1 MMNVIHLTAS
11 TFHGGPERQILGLAR
26 ALVPEVGTQVLSFAE
41 GGRAAG
47 LVEAARSQGIEAD
60 TLAHD
65 TPYFRAATRELTER
79 LAAAR
84 AQVLCVHG
92 YKAGLLGRIAARRA
106 GIPVVAVSRGW
117 THENP
122 KVRLYEVLDRLNL
135 RAMDRVV
142 CVSHV
147 QAAKVRE
154 ARVPDRKIVVLPNA
168 IRPERFDSPDPAA
181 RGELER
187 LFSRPVTHIVG
198 AAGRLSPE
206 KGFDVLID
214 AVQAVARSHPSAGFV
229 LFGEGG
235 QREALERR
243 IAKRGL
249 MGRFVLAGFRP
260 DMDRL
265 VPHLDLLVQS
275 SHTEGMPNVVLEAC
289 AAGVA
294 VVATSVGGTPEII
307 VDGTTGLLVPP
318 GDSSALARSILELLG
333 DHRRRRD
340 IAAAGRQRVRSSF
353 TFEEQAS
360 RYLGLFRELVSVRSD
375 ELGAARR
382 SLAAA
387 PSR

>member
-1 MMNVIHLTAS
+1 MMKVVHLTAS
-11 TFHGGPERQILGLAR
+11 TFHGGPERQIVGLAR
-26 ALVPEVGTQVLSFAE
+26 ALAPRVRTVVLSFAE
-41 GGRAAG
+41 GGRATA
-47 LVEAARSQGIEAD
+47 LVEAARSGGIEAD
-60 TLAHD
+60 ALAHN
-65 TPYFRAATRELTER
+65 TPYLRAATRELTER
-79 LAAAR
+79 LVAAR

-122 KVRLYEVLDRLNL
+122 KVQLYEVLDRINL
-135 RAMDRVV
+135 RGMDRVV
-142 CVSHV
+142 CVSHG
-147 QAAKVRE
+147 QAAKVRS
-154 ARVPDRKIVVLPNA
+154 ARVPGGKIIVIPNA

-181 RGELER
+181 RSELER
-187 LFSRPVTHIVG
+187 LFPRRVTHIVG

-214 AVQAVARSHPSAGFV
+214 AAEVVIRSHPSAGFV

-235 QREALERR
+235 LRETLERR
-243 IAKRGL
+243 IAKCGL
-249 MGRFVLAGFRP
+249 IGRFTVAGFRP
-260 DMDRL
+260 DLDRFI
-265 VPHLDLLVQS
+265 PHFDLLAQS

-294 VVATSVGGTPEII
+294 VVATAVGGTPEIL

-318 GDSSALARSILELLG
+318 GDPSALARSILELLG

-340 IAAAGRQRVRSSF
+340 IAAAGRQRVRRSF

-360 RYLGLFRELVSVRSD
+360 RYSSLLSELVSARSD
-375 ELGAARR
+375 EIGAARR
-382 SLAAA
+382 SLAAS
-387 PSR
+387 PGR